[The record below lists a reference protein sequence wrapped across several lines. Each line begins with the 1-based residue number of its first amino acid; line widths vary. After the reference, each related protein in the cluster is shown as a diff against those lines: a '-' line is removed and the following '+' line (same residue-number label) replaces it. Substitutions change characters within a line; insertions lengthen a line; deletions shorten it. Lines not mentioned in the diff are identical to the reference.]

1 VNTNRVI
8 DRFESEIMAN
18 LPSMERKSVPEVRA
32 TRRTLSKQ
40 IEALSGATVI
50 ELALRLLQH
59 RGFVPRFVGY
69 ELVHYHKQAMA
80 SLNSRNI
87 TALGNGIDDWVAV
100 DTFGCY
106 LSGPAWREHQI
117 PDSLVEKWSR
127 SKDRWWRRAAIVST
141 VPLNNKARGGKGD
154 VDRTLQICRL
164 VMDDRDDMVV
174 KALSWALRELSKRE
188 PIVVRDF
195 LAEYDSRLAPRVLR
209 EVKTKLITGVKTPKR
224 NTK

>member
-1 VNTNRVI
+1 MNTNRII

-50 ELALRLLQH
+50 ELALRLLPH

-174 KALSWALRELSKRE
+174 KALSWALRELAKRDRAAVQAFIDTNVE
-188 PIVVRDF
+188 
-195 LAEYDSRLAPRVLR
+195 RLAPRVLR
-209 EVKTKLITGVKTPKR
+209 EVGNKLRTGLKNPK
-224 NTK
+224 